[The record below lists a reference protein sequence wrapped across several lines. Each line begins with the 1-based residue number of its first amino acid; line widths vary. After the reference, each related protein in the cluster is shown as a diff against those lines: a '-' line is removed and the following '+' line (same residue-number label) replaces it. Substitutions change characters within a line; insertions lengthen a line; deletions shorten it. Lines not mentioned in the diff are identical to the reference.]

1 MRQLLATGL
10 VCLFVGVSACEEG
23 PTEPRA
29 STDSEARAQISDL
42 HGLASSASMLNSS
55 APFRVWTQGFDH
67 GTDGWYGQETSGEL
81 GWCGTVEQ
89 VTRPSG
95 DVPPSAGRGYA
106 AVSQGGCN
114 AHWSGEFGP
123 LVGAPWAPGP
133 QFSALFQPFPEGGY
147 VVELDVYL
155 DPSYEAVGPA
165 EGTYVFEFP
174 TWKGAVVGYSVSF
187 GTLSNGSFHY
197 LWMPVWEGDGELL
210 VDIHPVTEAGWYTFR
225 FVFQDHD
232 GELAVDFELADR
244 TGQTLFRKSMTS
256 TFYGGTPVSDFATS
270 NVATGYA
277 WFTSISPG
285 LELPIDE
292 YRVRRGG

>member
-1 MRQLLATGL
+1 MG
-10 VCLFVGVSACEEG
+10 
-23 PTEPRA
+23 A
-29 STDSEARAQISDL
+29 S
-42 HGLASSASMLNSS
+42 
-55 APFRVWTQGFDH
+55 
-67 GTDGWYGQETSGEL
+67 
-81 GWCGTVEQ
+81 
-89 VTRPSG
+89 
-95 DVPPSAGRGYA
+95 
-106 AVSQGGCN
+106 
-114 AHWSGEFGP
+114 
-123 LVGAPWAPGP
+123 WAPGP

-147 VVELDVYL
+147 MVELDVYL
-155 DPSYEAVGPA
+155 GPSYEAVGPA

-210 VDIHPVTEAGWYTFR
+210 VDTHPVTEAGWYAFR

-244 TGQTLFRKSMTS
+244 TGQTLFTKSMTS

-285 LELPIDE
+285 LVLPIDE
-292 YRVRRGG
+292 YQVRRGRCPRRSHVPGPRVETPSRRLSVAGDRSPRRRISVINARNSDLSTRPSVVIRIADGLPASSGAVPWRIAAGSLSIAPCPSILLRWREEEGSWPPPGSDPLPSTYP